1 MHARRV
7 HNEFKRVLET
17 GGVNSPSGFDK
28 REWIPMAGQNKKAAH
43 VAHGSEFTT
52 SAYRLPLWL
61 TTPPLPSSG
70 ALALGP
76 GVLVPEWLP
85 SVRKIPVDGTLGW
98 SAGIR
103 EAGGSGPPFR

>member
-1 MHARRV
+1 MDARRV
-7 HNEFKRVLET
+7 HIEFKRVLET
-17 GGVNSPSGFDK
+17 MGVTSPCGFDK

-52 SAYRLPLWL
+52 SAYHLPPWL
-61 TTPPLPSSG
+61 TTPPLPLP
-70 ALALGP
+70 ALASGP

-85 SVRKIPVDGTLGW
+85 SVRKILVDGTLGW